1 VKPSPADVKPSP
13 AKLQATS
20 PTLAKRAKI
29 FFSLDWL
36 APFIFFPHGVSGA
49 IALVLGLA
57 ITLSSL
63 FGSYYLL
70 NTYAL
75 HIYSAA
81 IFINASSGLVITSR
95 APAKS
100 RPAFRFACVQQ
111 MGLIWFAF
119 RFRPVVEFHFPLE
132 TQIDVA
138 MTVGILCANV
148 VFVHQSVTMVR
159 KDMGNAVMIG
169 VLCGVFG
176 ITLMVGYPIHM
187 ALGGDEWLACTVGVY
202 PKQLEGF
209 SGYVYVPTTWMFA
222 AMLFGAT
229 LLNRKMITGKEFGVI
244 FGIGVI
250 GILVLTVLSQEVHI
264 PFVSTQR
271 LIIPCPAAKP
281 GTWLKMVVDCLDTSI
296 LAQNFLTKFGME
308 FIPPASKLVEL

>member
-1 VKPSPADVKPSP
+1 
-13 AKLQATS
+13 
-20 PTLAKRAKI
+20 
-29 FFSLDWL
+29 
-36 APFIFFPHGVSGA
+36 
-49 IALVLGLA
+49 
-57 ITLSSL
+57 
-63 FGSYYLL
+63 
-70 NTYAL
+70 
-75 HIYSAA
+75 
-81 IFINASSGLVITSR
+81 
-95 APAKS
+95 
-100 RPAFRFACVQQ
+100 

>member
-1 VKPSPADVKPSP
+1 MCVITKPKRNVVK
-13 AKLQATS
+13 T
-20 PTLAKRAKI
+20 PTFAKRMKV
-29 FFSLDWL
+29 FCSLDWL

-49 IALVLGLA
+49 IALILGLA

-63 FGSYYLL
+63 FGNYYLL
-70 NTYAL
+70 NSYAL
-75 HIYSAA
+75 HVYSAA
-81 IFINASSGLVITSR
+81 IFTNAASGILITNR
-95 APAKS
+95 APVQS

-111 MGLIWFAF
+111 IGLIWFAF
-119 RFRPVVEFHFPLE
+119 RFRPIVDFHFPFEAQL
-132 TQIDVA
+132 DVL
-138 MTVGILCANV
+138 MTIGILMANA
-148 VFVHQSVTMVR
+148 VFVQQSLTFVR
-159 KDMGNAVMIG
+159 RELGNAVTVG

-187 ALGGDEWLACTVGVY
+187 AIGGDEWLSCIVDTY
-202 PKQLEGF
+202 PMQLEGF

-229 LLNRKMITGKEFGVI
+229 LLNRKMITGTEFGLI
-244 FGIGVI
+244 FGVGVI

-271 LIIPCPAAKP
+271 LMIPCPPAQP
-281 GTWLKMVVDCLDTSI
+281 GSWLKTAVDSLDTSI
-296 LAQNFLTKFGME
+296 LAQNVLGKFGME